1 MSRIYVVMYFMSCLS
16 APSRMGENI
25 YPCALST
32 SGAWWHTDLGFERLQ
47 AEHRLKTSPLDS
59 IFHSESTQS
68 CTHVAKSF
76 IVARPGWF
84 SSQKRP
90 CLAKIPVHHL
100 SLPRSPVTRAR
111 CNALMFLCH
120 SWHVTMS
127 FWSLLGM
134 LGISVWRIINIRV
147 RYYLCLVT
155 LLLWI
160 WRKNE
165 IRMI

>member
-16 APSRMGENI
+16 APLKNSWEYLPMHIVNLWSAVTQTRG
-25 YPCALST
+25 LS
-32 SGAWWHTDLGFERLQ
+32 LQ
-47 AEHRLKTSPLDS
+47 AERRLKTSPLDS

-90 CLAKIPVHHL
+90 CLAKIPVHLL
-100 SLPRSPVTRAR
+100 SLPPSPVTRAW